1 MSFNSRFLF
10 FFSSWRLKFSMS
22 KNHAGNLEEDHFTTN
37 LLNDI
42 VSALQSCDET
52 GILQFCSSKI
62 SWKVI

>member
-1 MSFNSRFLF
+1 
-10 FFSSWRLKFSMS
+10 MS